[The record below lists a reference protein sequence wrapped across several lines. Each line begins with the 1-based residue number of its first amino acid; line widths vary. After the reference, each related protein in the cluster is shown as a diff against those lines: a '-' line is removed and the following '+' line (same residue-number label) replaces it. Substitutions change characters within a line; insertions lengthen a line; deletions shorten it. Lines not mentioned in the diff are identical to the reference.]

1 VTLVLA
7 AHGTREPAGAEVVH
21 ALADG
26 VRRRLPGVPVEVA
39 FADVL
44 SPTVTEVVRKV
55 GGPAVVVPAFLAA
68 GYHVRVD
75 IPEQV
80 AAAGCPGVVVADP
93 LGSTMAMVTAVHDRL
108 LEAGWRREDDLV
120 LAAAGSSDPHALA
133 DVRRAAILLG
143 ARTGARVRVG
153 YVATA
158 APTVADAVASDA
170 SPGRR
175 VAIASWLL
183 APGLFHR
190 AAADSGA
197 DLVSAP
203 IGAHPKVV
211 DLVVRR
217 YREARCYLTHAA

>member
-1 VTLVLA
+1 MTLVLA

-21 ALADG
+21 TLADG

-44 SPTVTEVVRKV
+44 SPTVTEVVREV

-80 AAAGCPGVVVADP
+80 TAAGRPDVVVSDS
-93 LGSTMAMVTAVHDRL
+93 LGPTMAMVTAVHDRL
-108 LEAGWRREDDLV
+108 LEAGWCREDDLV
-120 LAAAGSSDPHALA
+120 LAAAGSSDPSALA

-153 YVATA
+153 YIATA
-158 APTVADAVASDA
+158 SPKVADAVALRSA
-170 SPGRR
+170 SGGR
-175 VAIASWLL
+175 VAVASWLL

-190 AAADSGA
+190 AAEDSGA
-197 DLVSAP
+197 ALVSAP
-203 IGAHPKVV
+203 IGAHPKVI
-211 DLVVRR
+211 DLVIRR

>member
-1 VTLVLA
+1 MTLVLA

-21 ALADG
+21 ELAAG
-26 VRRRLPGVPVEVA
+26 VRRRLPGVPVTVA

-44 SPTVTEVVRKV
+44 APTVTDVLGEVS
-55 GGPAVVVPAFLAA
+55 GPAVVVPAFLAS

-75 IPEQV
+75 IPDQV
-80 AAAGCPGVVVADP
+80 AGASRPDVVVADP
-93 LGSTMAMVTAVHDRL
+93 LGPTMAMVTAVHDRL

-120 LAAAGSSDPHALA
+120 LAAAGSSDPRALA

-158 APTVADAVASDA
+158 SPKVADAVALRSV
-170 SPGRR
+170 PGGR
-175 VAIASWLL
+175 VAVASWLL

-190 AAADSGA
+190 AAEDSGA
-197 DLVSAP
+197 EVVSAP

-217 YREARCYLTHAA
+217 YREARCYLSHAA